1 MADKDK
7 YYRIVEGM
15 LYNYKKL
22 IIEIKDIDLDIQDIE
37 DDYTGCNAITYEE
50 RAAPTNKFNSSVENE
65 MIYKN
70 GKTEQLKRMK
80 RRLERKVERVDN
92 MLSILTNEEYRLI
105 ELRYF
110 QRLQFKEISKM
121 LDKSDIYLISF
132 RKKIIKEKLV
142 PLVKSKLYIIK
153 N

>member
-37 DDYTGCNAITYEE
+37 DDYTNCSAITYEE

-132 RKKIIKEKLV
+132 RKKIIKEKLA
-142 PLVKSKLYIIK
+142 PLIKSKLYIIK

>member
-15 LYNYKKL
+15 LYNYKTVKA
-22 IIEIKDIDLDIQDIE
+22 EILNIDLDIQDIE
-37 DDYTGCNAITYEE
+37 DDYTGCSAITYEE
-50 RAAPTNKFNSSVENE
+50 RAAPTNKFNSFVENE
-65 MIYKN
+65 LIYKN
-70 GKTEQLKRMK
+70 CQTEQLKRMK

-142 PLVKSKLYIIK
+142 PLIKSKLYIIK